1 VKADATIKSG
11 LKKYRAGGSKMELTE
26 VRQIIE
32 RLKRDFNP
40 EVAEGLDVIL
50 QYHISGED
58 SGDYIIKIKD
68 STVGIDKGIHG
79 LPNVTVSMA
88 DKTWLGLFN
97 NTVNP
102 MLAFT
107 TGKIKVKG
115 DFGLAMKFPKI
126 FTPS

>member
-1 VKADATIKSG
+1 
-11 LKKYRAGGSKMELTE
+11 MELTE